1 VTKSNRL
8 ALLLAL
14 GLGCGEAPV
23 EPAPVGG
30 SLEILVPTL
39 ELRPGRV
46 MQAEVRLLTR
56 EGEPVEGPRVTWRSL
71 TPNTV
76 QVDTTG
82 RLLGIAPGAGT
93 IRVSAGALSAE
104 LALTLRNPPA
114 RTITLDAGATAGAL
128 RLSLPNG
135 TRQLSAI
142 ARDSVGEPILGAS
155 IQWRS
160 TAARIAAISPLG
172 QLTAIAVGSTQ
183 VVAQA
188 DASTTILDV
197 EVVADPSPTAPVIDL
212 IAPLVVIPGQT
223 LVVNGSLFGTTVG
236 ANTVLLDGVP
246 VAITQASA
254 TQLVLT
260 IPPATHFVCAPRR
273 SVALQVGTAGGI
285 GVRQVPLEVASARA
299 IERGSFAVLT
309 PAAAHCLDL
318 SASPGRYRL
327 AVTNVAR
334 AIGAPSITPT
344 LTGVIG
350 ASELRLPELQGHT
363 SWVKGRA
370 PSHATRSAVSHL
382 GTRPAVSTRSRTSPR
397 EAPHLVEPRVGDL
410 RAVRLPALGQPD
422 LCARFTPITARVA
435 WVGRRIAILEDT
447 TTVLEGERTLAG
459 TQDALYAQVGAE
471 LDSLGWAIVRRFG
484 DPLVMDSRLDDD
496 GRVAIVLTPRMNTL
510 LGGAAL
516 AATVTCDLFPRAQFA
531 ASDMGEFIY
540 AQVPTVAQ
548 GGDAPGTPTRWRH
561 EMRATLVHELK
572 HVASYAERVVRGQP
586 LEELWLEEATARH
599 AEELFARAI
608 YGHRPGTN
616 VGFATSLA
624 CEIAGAGCLDAPRAM
639 QPHLEALYEMLSAPT
654 ARSPLG
660 PTTPGDLSFYGSAW
674 ALTRWVLDQQGG
686 EESAAFASLT
696 SGGLSGIANLEA
708 RAQRPWEELLPEW
721 ALTMMVDDAGF
732 TVPSRLTFPSWQ
744 LRSQFRGLCEQVGR
758 CLSSSGDPRFP
769 SADPL
774 PLTRLTPAPPTL
786 ATSAAPPE
794 LPLGPIVPGG
804 FAPVE
809 LTVTAGGNGVIGVTA
824 SGPTVRLALV
834 RID

>member
-1 VTKSNRL
+1 MSKSNRL

-30 SLEILVPTL
+30 SLEILVPTR

-46 MQAEVRLLTR
+46 MHAEVRLLTT
-56 EGEPVEGPRVTWRSL
+56 EGEPVEGARVIWRSL

-76 QVDTTG
+76 QVDTAG
-82 RLLGIAPGAGT
+82 QLLGIAPGAGT
-93 IRVSAGALSAE
+93 VRASVGALSAE
-104 LALTLRNPPA
+104 LALTMQNPPA
-114 RTITLDAGATAGAL
+114 RTITLDAGAPAGTL

-135 TRQLSAI
+135 TRQLAAV
-142 ARDSVGEPILGAS
+142 ARDSLGEPLLGVS

-172 QLTAIAVGSTQ
+172 EVTAVAVGQAQ

-188 DASTTILDV
+188 DAISTTLDV

-212 IAPLVVIPGQT
+212 IAPQVVIPGQT
-223 LVVNGSLFGTTVG
+223 LVVNGSLFGATVG

-246 VAITQASA
+246 VAVTQASA

-260 IPPATHFVCAPRR
+260 IPPATSFVCAPRR
-273 SVALQVGTAGGI
+273 TVALQVGTAGGI
-285 GVRQVPLEVASARA
+285 GVRQVPLEVATARTF
-299 IERGSFAVLT
+299 ERGGVTILT

-327 AVTNVAR
+327 AVVNAAR
-334 AIGAPSITPT
+334 AIEAPEIAPT
-344 LTGVIG
+344 LTGVVAVQDPV
-350 ASELRLPELQGHT
+350 ASSLLARAIRATPLPLAT
-363 SWVKGRA
+363 PATARRSA
-370 PSHATRSAVSHL
+370 ATRPTASLARWS
-382 GTRPAVSTRSRTSPR
+382 SPDG
-397 EAPHLVEPRVGDL
+397 APRLVEPRVGEL
-410 RAVRLPALGQPD
+410 RAVRLPALGHPD

-435 WVGRRIAILEDT
+435 WVGQRIAILEDT
-447 TTVLEGERTLAG
+447 TTVLEGTRTLAG

-484 DPLVMDSRLDDD
+484 DPLVMDGRLDDD
-496 GRVAIVLTPRMNTL
+496 GHVAVVLTPRMNTL
-510 LGGAAL
+510 LDGGVL

-548 GGDAPGTPTRWRH
+548 GGDAPGTPARWSR

-572 HVASYAERVVRGQP
+572 HLASYAERVVRGQP
-586 LEELWLEEATARH
+586 LEESWLEEATARH

-624 CEIAGAGCLDAPRAM
+624 CEIAGAGCPDTPRAM

-660 PTTPGDLSFYGSAW
+660 PTAPGDLSFYGSAW
-674 ALTRWVLDQQGG
+674 ALTRWVLDQQEG
-686 EESAAFASLT
+686 EESAAFAVLT
-696 SGGLSGIANLEA
+696 AGGLSGIANLEA

-732 TVPSRLTFPSWQ
+732 AVPSRLTFPSWH
-744 LRSQFRGLCEQVGR
+744 LRSQFRGLCEEVGR
-758 CLSSSGDPRFP
+758 CRSPSGDPRFP
-769 SADPL
+769 NADPVR
-774 PLTRLTPAPPTL
+774 PTRLTPAALAL

-804 FAPVE
+804 FAPID
-809 LTVTAGGNGVIGVTA
+809 LTITAGQSGVVGVT
-824 SGPTVRLALV
+824 GDGTLRLGLV
-834 RID
+834 RIE